1 MPRES
6 PAITAGRCGFRL
18 GTFSRTDA
26 LSAPALFVGLV
37 RNDQVID
44 LNACAAL
51 PGELPDAWRD
61 LSMLTLLAD
70 WARNL
75 PILQRLADSF
85 DNGSAWQIQSLS
97 LASLTLHSP
106 LIPRQIFCTIGNYR
120 QQTIEAAVDAALA
133 RGLASADVE
142 SIRAHTAHAI
152 AERTRNGAP
161 YVCAKLPST
170 VTAAN
175 TPVGLPAHIQQAD
188 WEVELGVVI
197 GRPARHVDRKEALSY
212 VAGYTLVNDITIREQ
227 VFRSDLP
234 AMGTDWLQS
243 KGAPGFLPVGPYL
256 LPANQI
262 ADPHNLRLVLRLNG
276 EVMQDETTADMIFDI
291 ARQIEYIS
299 RHAQLWPGDL
309 ICTGSP
315 AGFGA
320 HHGRFLT
327 PGDVI
332 ETSIEGFGS
341 QRTLFVKESFAQ
353 ESTGNE
359 SFANERSKNEDF
371 VEGEKP

>member
-1 MPRES
+1 VSRES
-6 PAITAGRCGFRL
+6 RGVPADRCGFQL

-26 LSAPALFVGLV
+26 QSAGPLFVGLV

-51 PGELPDAWRD
+51 PGELSSAWRD
-61 LSMLTLLAD
+61 HSMLTLLAD
-70 WARNL
+70 WVRNL
-75 PILQRLADSF
+75 PRLQRLADSF
-85 DNGSAWQIQSLS
+85 DSASARQIQSLPLPLP
-97 LASLTLHSP
+97 LASLTLHPP

-120 QQTIEAAVDAALA
+120 KQTIEAAVDAALA
-133 RGLASADVE
+133 QGLPPADIE
-142 SIRAHTAHAI
+142 STRARTVDAI
-152 AERTRNGAP
+152 AERARTGTP
-161 YVCAKLPST
+161 YICTKLPST

-175 TPVGLPAHIQQAD
+175 GSVGLPAHVRQAD

-197 GRPARHVDRKEALSY
+197 GRHARHVERKDALSY

-234 AMGTDWLQS
+234 ALGTDWLQS

-256 LPANQI
+256 VPASQI
-262 ADPHNLRLVLRLNG
+262 ADPHDLRLLLKLNG
-276 EVMQDETTADMIFDI
+276 DVMQDETTADMVFDI

-320 HHGRFLT
+320 HYGRFLK
-327 PGDVI
+327 PGDVV
-332 ETSIEGFGS
+332 EASIEGFGS
-341 QRTLFVKESFAQ
+341 QRILFE
-353 ESTGNE
+353 NE
-359 SFANERSKNEDF
+359 SFTNEGFAHEGVSDANF
-371 VEGEKP
+371 VEGEKH